1 MELERWRQVERLYH
15 AALEQEES
23 ERAAFLDGACSGDP
37 ALRDEVGSL
46 LTYDQRA
53 EHFMEVAALETAVK
67 LLAQEQAPAR
77 RSSEANSA
85 LIGKTISH
93 YHIIEELGG
102 GGMGVVYKAEDIR
115 LGRKVALKSLPAGLV
130 RNPAALARFQREA
143 RAASA
148 LNHPYICTIHEIDE
162 VEGQPFLAMELMEGQ
177 TLKDL
182 LNVGAGL
189 VPAQRQG
196 RPRGA
201 PLQIDTLLNLAIE
214 MAEALEAAHAEGIIH
229 RDIKPANIFVTKR
242 GEAKLLDFGL
252 AKLQG
257 SGRGVQGPRNPP
269 SADGSPRPPGG
280 ERAEGSEASDG
291 IRPYR
296 TLSLPIKP
304 DDITV
309 AGAAMGT
316 AHYMSP
322 EQARSEKL
330 DARTDLFSFG
340 CVLYEMATGQQAFT
354 GTTSGE
360 IREAI
365 LTHQPKP
372 PQRLNP
378 AIELRL
384 QAIIEKALEK
394 DRDVRYQHAS
404 EIRADLKR
412 LVPPERGGPRGTPPI
427 CAGLLPR
434 WLARSSRCSPRLSA

>member
-269 SADGSPRPPGG
+269 SADGSPRPPG
-280 ERAEGSEASDG
+280 ESVPRAAKRVTGYD
-291 IRPYR
+291 R
-296 TLSLPIKP
+296 TALSLFPSNRTILPSPARRWEQHTTCRRSKR
-304 DDITV
+304 
-309 AGAAMGT
+309 GAKSWTRAPTCSASAACFM
-316 AHYMSP
+316 
-322 EQARSEKL
+322 RW
-330 DARTDLFSFG
+330 
-340 CVLYEMATGQQAFT
+340 QQA
-354 GTTSGE
+354 S
-360 IREAI
+360 RPLPA
-365 LTHQPKP
+365 
-372 PQRLNP
+372 RL
-378 AIELRL
+378 RGRF
-384 QAIIEKALEK
+384 EK
-394 DRDVRYQHAS
+394 RF
-404 EIRADLKR
+404 
-412 LVPPERGGPRGTPPI
+412 
-427 CAGLLPR
+427 
-434 WLARSSRCSPRLSA
+434 